1 MTIADRLCTD
11 LTRAQIVLVE
21 ESLQGLQHEQR
32 RTGVRGDVRVAIHN
46 VVWSNR
52 WTHRIARYTDRN
64 LLCSH
69 VSQSTMFRFRTPLIS
84 MLACAVSVL
93 GVMLPASA
101 SASHSQAMFFE
112 EPNLVEASQAVR
124 TKELAQLQ
132 SLGVKALRVELYW
145 ANVAPAAA
153 STKKPSFE
161 ATNPASYDWGN
172 YDVLLAEAKRLKWPV
187 LLTVTS
193 PVPEWATSTH
203 KDRSGLTRPNETDF
217 KEFMTAVG
225 KHYGSE
231 VSLYSI
237 WNEPN
242 HPAFLLP
249 QFNSNGTP
257 ASPRIYRGLFQ
268 AGYAGLKSAGIA
280 KPKVLMGETAPV
292 GADRLTRREI
302 KERGLLHDV
311 APLAFLRETLCLNS
325 KYRKSP
331 TCGMLPAYGYA
342 HHAYTVG
349 SPHYVPPGADNVTIG
364 VLSRLSSALDR
375 AAAAHAIPGRIPI
388 YLTEFG
394 IQSYPNRELGVPQA
408 KQAEYDAIAEKISWE
423 NPRVAAFSQYLLRD
437 DPLGGPP
444 GSSVHGG
451 YIGFQTG
458 LETVNGTPKLLYYGF
473 PLPLVVSKTGH
484 GYSLW
489 GLVRPASSA
498 TALKVLVEP
507 TGSKKYRTL
516 ASVHTNSL
524 GYWTLNS
531 SVQGSHWRVSW
542 RSPTGVAYNGP
553 PIAAS

>member
-1 MTIADRLCTD
+1 MFKIRTFLFTAL
-11 LTRAQIVLVE
+11 A
-21 ESLQGLQHEQR
+21 GLAL
-32 RTGVRGDVRVAIHN
+32 GAAVA
-46 VVWSNR
+46 
-52 WTHRIARYTDRN
+52 
-64 LLCSH
+64 
-69 VSQSTMFRFRTPLIS
+69 PP
-84 MLACAVSVL
+84 AV
-93 GVMLPASA
+93 
-101 SASHSQAMFFE
+101 ASHTQAMFFE
-112 EPNLVEASQAVR
+112 EPNLVEVSPAVR
-124 TKELAQLQ
+124 ARELAQLQ
-132 SLGVKALRVELYW
+132 SLGVKALRVELFW
-145 ANVAPAAA
+145 ANVAPGAA

-161 ATNPASYDWGN
+161 ATNPASYNWGN
-172 YDVLLAEAKRLKWPV
+172 YDALLAEAQRLKWQV

-231 VSLYSI
+231 VSLFAI

-249 QFNSNGTP
+249 QFNANGTP

-268 AGYAGLKSAGIA
+268 AGYAGLRAAGIA

-292 GADRLTRREI
+292 GYDTVSKSEIRREGA
-302 KERGLLHDV
+302 KALLHDV
-311 APLAFLRETLCLNS
+311 APLAFLREALCLNS
-325 KYRKSP
+325 KYRKAS

-349 SPHYVPPGADNVTIG
+349 SPHYVPSGADNVTIG
-364 VLSRLSSALDR
+364 VLSRLSSALDK

-394 IQSYPNRELGVPQA
+394 IQSYPNRELGVPQQ
-408 KQAEYDAIAEKISWE
+408 KQAEYDAIAEKMAWE

-451 YIGFQTG
+451 YVGFQTG
-458 LETVNGTPKLLYYGF
+458 LETVNGTPKLLYYSF
-473 PLPLVVSKTGH
+473 PLPLVVSRTGH

-489 GLVRPASSA
+489 GLVRAA
-498 TALKVLVEP
+498 TGATTLKVLVEP
-507 TGSKKYRTL
+507 KGSKKYRTL

-531 SVQGSHWRVSW
+531 AVQGTHWRVSW
-542 RSPTGVAYNGP
+542 RSPAGVAYNGP
-553 PIAAS
+553 PMDAT

>member
-1 MTIADRLCTD
+1 MPKIHAL
-11 LTRAQIVLVE
+11 LHI
-21 ESLQGLQHEQR
+21 R
-32 RTGVRGDVRVAIHN
+32 RI
-46 VVWSNR
+46 
-52 WTHRIARYTDRN
+52 
-64 LLCSH
+64 
-69 VSQSTMFRFRTPLIS
+69 Q
-84 MLACAVSVL
+84 
-93 GVMLPASA
+93 MLPFAVLASVA
-101 SASHSQAMFFE
+101 LALGTFGVAPAAASHTQTMFFE
-112 EPNLVEASQAVR
+112 EPNLVEVSPAVR
-124 TKELAQLQ
+124 AKEFSQLQ

-145 ANVAPAAA
+145 ANVAPGAD
-153 STKKPSFE
+153 STTKPSFE
-161 ATNPASYDWGN
+161 ATNPGSYDWGN
-172 YDVLLAEAKRLKWPV
+172 YDILLAEAKRLKWSV

-203 KDRSGLTRPNETDF
+203 KDKSGLTRPDDTDF

-225 KHYGSE
+225 KQFGSE
-231 VSLYSI
+231 VSLYAI

-249 QFNSNGTP
+249 QFNSKGQP
-257 ASPRIYRGLFQ
+257 ESPRIYRGLFQ
-268 AGYAGLKSAGIA
+268 AGYAGLQSAGVA
-280 KPKVLMGETAPV
+280 KPKVLMGETAPI
-292 GADRLTRREI
+292 GADSLSRKEI

-325 KYRKSP
+325 KYRRSS

-349 SPHYVPPGADNVTIG
+349 SPHYVPAGADNVTIG
-364 VLSRLSSALDR
+364 SLSRLSNALNK

-408 KQAEYDAIAEKISWE
+408 QQAEYDAIAEKIAWE
-423 NPRVAAFSQYLLRD
+423 NPRVSAFSQYLLRD

-451 YIGFQTG
+451 YVGFQTG
-458 LETVNGTPKLLYYGF
+458 LETVNGTPKLLYYSF
-473 PLPLVVSKTGH
+473 PVPLVVSKTAH

-489 GLVRPASSA
+489 GLVRPADGA
-498 TALKVLVEP
+498 TKVTVLYEP
-507 TGSKKYRTL
+507 KGSKKYRTL
-516 ASVHTNSL
+516 KVVQTNSL

-531 SVQGSHWRVSW
+531 SVQGTHWRVRW
-542 RSPTGVAYNGP
+542 TSPSKVKYEGS